1 MLKRLPIFFIV
12 FIFAAFLGVIFVKS
26 VFAQAAATPITPTP
40 ELIQEIQQVPPPG
53 GSGENPL
60 CAIYPA
66 LCSTGGGLPIGQL
79 PGTNNPVAEG
89 TWVSDSNVTFVGKT
103 ASRSGDFLDW
113 TLRNYDW
120 ACTTRSDNGVCSNQD
135 NPLIDFWS
143 LIRNIVYALL
153 IAVVLVAA
161 FVMIITRGRSITVMR
176 FIPRFIFV
184 LVLVTLSYSLIQFI
198 YQLTD
203 IITGFFLRVN
213 GALISTRDLIFI
225 GFNYQTF
232 EGLRLA
238 GAKYDES
245 AFITLLLVRLTAI
258 TYYVMTGIL
267 LIRKIILWFF
277 IVLSPIFPLLLFFRP
292 VRNTGKIWIGEFFRW
307 LLYAPLFAIFLHG
320 LVVLWS
326 SGTPQKPGIPLAFDL
341 TSAGRVPG
349 VEENIVYPTA
359 VNILIG
365 GPGQQIGLYNSVN
378 LQDTF
383 ALYVV
388 ALLMLWV
395 VILLPFILLKIFL
408 DYLTNISFKDNTT
421 LQNIWNKGMAPFN
434 PKPPSPA
441 SPPIIPPPAST
452 GLAKSLPFTTGI
464 ARALNQTKNITENRT
479 VNNVIS
485 NPVNTQILQLSN
497 LSIPKM
503 RDIAKFERSM
513 LSKDSTHQTEV
524 NRLKTSLTR
533 IANPNSVQ
541 SVSERDR
548 YVQVKQQL
556 NQEKQKGNALA
567 TSILSAA
574 NTTNTSSKAHVPGQK
589 TAIHA
594 VTSLPVVN
602 KVQQVSLEDYEE
614 VRKMWVETYQT
625 SEPPTDLSG
634 KQENREAWIKGD
646 IDKINQ
652 AITLLSSIDP
662 ARSQEG
668 MDMVSNILPFLMV
681 GGFSKTEVIAYLKAK
696 LEAAKQ
702 VSSDVNRKKEDE
714 EGMVERKT
722 GTTTAEK
729 HMTMEAEAKLPGEEK
744 QFDMPENGQG
754 KIDDLRKTGEGGG
767 V

>member
-1 MLKRLPIFFIV
+1 MT
-12 FIFAAFLGVIFVKS
+12 AFLGATFVKS
-26 VFAQAAATPITPTP
+26 VFAQTTATPVTPTP
-40 ELIQEIQQVPPPG
+40 ELIQEIQQTIP
-53 GSGENPL
+53 
-60 CAIYPA
+60 
-66 LCSTGGGLPIGQL
+66 GLPFEIPGL
-79 PGTNNPVAEG
+79 GGTPGTGIPGLNTPIAEG

-120 ACTTRSDNGVCSNQD
+120 ACATRGENGVCSNQD
-135 NPLIDFWS
+135 NPLIGFWA

-198 YQLTD
+198 YQITD

-213 GALISTRDLIFI
+213 GTLVSTRDLIFI

-326 SGTPQKPGIPLAFDL
+326 SGTPEKPGIPLAFDL
-341 TSAGRVPG
+341 TSTGKVPG

-421 LQNIWNKGMAPFN
+421 LQNIWNRGMAPFN

-441 SPPIIPPPAST
+441 TPPIIPPPAST

-464 ARALNQTKNITENRT
+464 ARTLNQTKNITENRS
-479 VNNVIS
+479 VNNIMS

-513 LSKDSTHQTEV
+513 ISKDTTHQTEV
-524 NRLKTSLTR
+524 NRMKTSLSR

-556 NQEKQKGNALA
+556 TQEKQKGNVLA
-567 TSILSAA
+567 SSILSAA
-574 NTTNTSSKAHVPGQK
+574 NTTSTASRAHVPGQK
-589 TAIHA
+589 IAA
-594 VTSLPVVN
+594 AANLPAVN

-634 KQENREAWIKGD
+634 KQENREEWIKGD
-646 IDKINQ
+646 INKINQ

-702 VSSDVNRKKEDE
+702 VSTDTNRKKEDE
-714 EGMVERKT
+714 ESMVERTT
-722 GTTTAEK
+722 GATTAEK
-729 HMTMEAEAKLPGEEK
+729 HMTMEAAAQMPEEKKEFGQEK
-744 QFDMPENGQG
+744 QFDMPENGQN
-754 KIDDLRKTGEGGG
+754 KIDDLRKGGSG
-767 V
+767 N

>member
-1 MLKRLPIFFIV
+1 MYKKLPIFIICFV
-12 FIFAAFLGVIFVKS
+12 FISILFFGFVKS
-26 VFAQAAATPITPTP
+26 VFAQTTVGSITPTP
-40 ELIQEIQQVPPPG
+40 ELIQEIQQSFPG
-53 GSGENPL
+53 FPIDIPGLNSP
-60 CAIYPA
+60 
-66 LCSTGGGLPIGQL
+66 SGGLPV
-79 PGTNNPVAEG
+79 GTAPVAEG

-120 ACTTRSDNGVCSNQD
+120 ACATKNANGTCSNQG
-135 NPLIDFWS
+135 NPLVGFWA

-176 FIPRFIFV
+176 FIPRFIFI

-198 YQLTD
+198 YQVTD
-203 IITGFFLRVN
+203 IITGFFLRVS
-213 GALISTRDLIFI
+213 GSLISTKDLIFI

-238 GAKYDES
+238 GSKYDES

-326 SGTPQKPGIPLAFDL
+326 SGSPDKPGIPLAFDL
-341 TSAGRVPG
+341 TSPG
-349 VEENIVYPTA
+349 HIPGIEANVVYPTA

-365 GPGQQIGLYNSVN
+365 GPGQQIGIYNSVN

-408 DYLTNISFKDNTT
+408 DYLTNISLKDNVA
-421 LQNIWNKGMAPFN
+421 LQKIWDRGMAPFN
-434 PKPPSPA
+434 PKPPAPST
-441 SPPIIPPPAST
+441 PPIVPPPATT
-452 GLAKSLPFTTGI
+452 GLAKSLPFATGI
-464 ARALNQTKNITENRT
+464 ARTLNQTKNITENKT
-479 VNNVIS
+479 VNQVMS
-485 NPVNTQILQLSN
+485 SPVNTQILQLSN

-503 RDIAKFERSM
+503 RDIAKFETSM
-513 LSKDSTHQTEV
+513 ISKDTTRQHEA
-524 NRLKTSLTR
+524 NRLKTSLSR
-533 IANPNSVQ
+533 IANPSSVQ
-541 SVSERDR
+541 SQSERDR
-548 YVQVKQQL
+548 YMQVKHQL
-556 NQEKQKGNALA
+556 TQEKQKGNVLA
-567 TSILSAA
+567 SSILSAA
-574 NTTNTSSKAHVPGQK
+574 NTTNQASRAHVPGQK
-589 TAIHA
+589 IVAATN
-594 VTSLPVVN
+594 LPTVN

-614 VRKMWVETYQT
+614 VRKMWVETYQS
-625 SEPPTDLSG
+625 SEPPTDLAG
-634 KQENREAWIKGD
+634 KQANREEWIKGD

-662 ARSQEG
+662 SRSQEG

-702 VSSDVNRKKEDE
+702 VMSDSNRKKEDE
-714 EGMVERKT
+714 EGMVERSA
-722 GTTTAEK
+722 GSTTAEK
-729 HMTMEAEAKLPGEEK
+729 HMTMEAEAKIPGEDVPK
-744 QFDMPENGQG
+744 KTFDTPEDGQA
-754 KIDDLRKTGEGGG
+754 KIDDLRKTGGGSG
-767 V
+767 GN

>member
-1 MLKRLPIFFIV
+1 MYKKLPIFITC
-12 FIFAAFLGVIFVKS
+12 FIFVSILFFGFVKS
-26 VFAQAAATPITPTP
+26 VFAQTTTTSVTPTP
-40 ELIQEIQQVPPPG
+40 ELIQEIQQSFPG
-53 GSGENPL
+53 LPIDIPDLTNP
-60 CAIYPA
+60 
-66 LCSTGGGLPIGQL
+66 SGGLPIG
-79 PGTNNPVAEG
+79 TSPVAEG

-120 ACTTRSDNGVCSNQD
+120 ACATKNANGSCSNQG
-135 NPLIDFWS
+135 NPLVGFWA

-176 FIPRFIFV
+176 FIPRFIFI

-198 YQLTD
+198 YQITD
-203 IITGFFLRVN
+203 IITGFFLRVS
-213 GALISTRDLIFI
+213 GSLISTKDLIFI

-238 GAKYDES
+238 GSKYDES

-277 IVLSPIFPLLLFFRP
+277 IVLSPIFPLLFFFRP

-326 SGTPQKPGIPLAFDL
+326 SGSPDKPGIPLAFDL
-341 TSAGRVPG
+341 TSPGRIPG
-349 VEENIVYPTA
+349 VEANVVYPTA

-365 GPGQQIGLYNSVN
+365 GPGQQIGIYNSVN

-408 DYLTNISFKDNTT
+408 DYLTNISLKDNVT
-421 LQNIWNKGMAPFN
+421 LQKMWDRGMAPFN

-441 SPPIIPPPAST
+441 TPPIVPPPATT
-452 GLAKSLPFTTGI
+452 GLAKSLPFAAGI
-464 ARALNQTKNITENRT
+464 SRTLNQTKNITENKT
-479 VNNVIS
+479 VNQAMS
-485 NPVNTQILQLSN
+485 SPVNTQILQLSN

-503 RDIAKFERSM
+503 RDIAKFETSM
-513 LSKDSTHQTEV
+513 VSKDTTRQHEV
-524 NRLKTSLTR
+524 NRLKTSLSR
-533 IANPNSVQ
+533 IANPSSVQ
-541 SVSERDR
+541 SASERDR
-548 YVQVKQQL
+548 YTQVKHQL
-556 NQEKQKGNALA
+556 TQEKQKGNALA
-567 TSILSAA
+567 SSILSAA
-574 NTTNTSSKAHVPGQK
+574 NTTNQASRAHVPGQK
-589 TAIHA
+589 IAA
-594 VTSLPVVN
+594 VANLPTVN
-602 KVQQVSLEDYEE
+602 RVQQVSLEDYEE
-614 VRKMWVETYQT
+614 VRKMWVETYQS
-625 SEPPTDLSG
+625 SEPPTDLAG
-634 KQENREAWIKGD
+634 KQANREEWIKGD

-662 ARSQEG
+662 SRSQEG

-702 VSSDVNRKKEDE
+702 VMSDTNKKKEDE
-714 EGMVERKT
+714 EGMVERAT

-729 HMTMEAEAKLPGEEK
+729 HMTMEAEAKIPDEEAPK
-744 QFDMPENGQG
+744 KTFDTPEDGQA
-754 KIDDLRKTGEGGG
+754 KIDDLRKTG

>member
-1 MLKRLPIFFIV
+1 MFRKLPIFIFSIV
-12 FIFAAFLGVIFVKS
+12 FLGILILGFVKT
-26 VFAQAAATPITPTP
+26 VAAQSADVSTSPTP
-40 ELIQEIQQVPPPG
+40 ELIQEIQQSFPG
-53 GSGENPL
+53 LPIDIPGLGNPSGG
-60 CAIYPA
+60 
-66 LCSTGGGLPIGQL
+66 TGGLPIGS
-79 PGTNNPVAEG
+79 GPVAEG

-120 ACTTRSDNGVCSNQD
+120 ACATKNSNGTCTNQG
-135 NPLIDFWS
+135 NPLVGFWA

-176 FIPRFIFV
+176 FIPRFIFI

-198 YQLTD
+198 YQITD
-203 IITGFFLRVN
+203 IITGFFLRV
-213 GALISTRDLIFI
+213 GGQLISTRDLIFI

-277 IVLSPIFPLLLFFRP
+277 IVLSPVFPLLLFFRP

-326 SGTPQKPGIPLAFDL
+326 SGSPEKPGIPLAFDL
-341 TSAGRVPG
+341 TSPGRIPG
-349 VEENIVYPTA
+349 IEENVVYPTA

-365 GPGQQIGLYNSVN
+365 GPGQQIGQFNSVN

-388 ALLMLWV
+388 SLLMLWV

-408 DYLTNISFKDNTT
+408 DYLTNISFKDNATF
-421 LQNIWNKGMAPFN
+421 QKIWDRGMAPFN
-434 PKPPSPA
+434 PKPPAPA
-441 SPPIIPPPAST
+441 TPPIIPPPATT
-452 GLAKSLPFTTGI
+452 GLAKSLPFAAGI
-464 ARALNQTKNITENRT
+464 SRTLNQTKNVTENKT
-479 VNNVIS
+479 VNQVMA

-503 RDIAKFERSM
+503 RDIAKFETSM
-513 LSKDSTHQTEV
+513 ISKDTIRQHEV
-524 NRLKTSLTR
+524 NRLKTSLSR
-533 IANPNSVQ
+533 IANPSSVQ
-541 SVSERDR
+541 SASERDR
-548 YVQVKQQL
+548 YMQVKHQL
-556 NQEKQKGNALA
+556 TQEKQKGNVLA
-567 TSILSAA
+567 SSILSAA
-574 NTTNTSSKAHVPGQK
+574 NTTTKSTQAHIPGQ
-589 TAIHA
+589 IHTVA
-594 VTSLPVVN
+594 NLPTVN

-614 VRKMWVETYQT
+614 VRKMWVETYQS
-625 SEPPTDLSG
+625 SEPPTDLTG
-634 KQENREAWIKGD
+634 KQSNREEWIKTD

-662 ARSQEG
+662 SRSQEG

-702 VSSDVNRKKEDE
+702 VMSDTNKKKEDE
-714 EGMVERKT
+714 ESMVEKGAT
-722 GTTTAEK
+722 TTTAEK
-729 HMTMEAEAKLPGEEK
+729 HMTLEAEAKIPEESNEVREK
-744 QFDMPENGQG
+744 LDVPENGQG
-754 KIDDLRKTGEGGG
+754 KIDELRKTGGGI
-767 V
+767 